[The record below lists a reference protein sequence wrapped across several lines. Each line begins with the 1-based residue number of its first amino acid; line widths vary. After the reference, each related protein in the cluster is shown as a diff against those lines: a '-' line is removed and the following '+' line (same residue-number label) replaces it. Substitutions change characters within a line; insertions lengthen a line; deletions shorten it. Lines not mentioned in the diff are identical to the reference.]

1 MTKVANV
8 FPPSTYY
15 IICVFALVTVN
26 FYGTLCFIMMKSIQ
40 IYLEAIFAK
49 SPTDWATDLIL
60 DKVLRKC
67 VSGEVTLGLTDLKIH
82 MMTNHPGLRNISREG
97 DIES

>member
-26 FYGTLCFIMMKSIQ
+26 FYWTPCFIIMESIW
-40 IYLEAIFAK
+40 IYLEAI
-49 SPTDWATDLIL
+49 LN
-60 DKVLRKC
+60 KVLRIC
-67 VSGEVTLGLTDLKIH
+67 VSGEVTLSLTDLKIH
-82 MMTNHPGLRNISREG
+82 MMTNHPGLRNICREG